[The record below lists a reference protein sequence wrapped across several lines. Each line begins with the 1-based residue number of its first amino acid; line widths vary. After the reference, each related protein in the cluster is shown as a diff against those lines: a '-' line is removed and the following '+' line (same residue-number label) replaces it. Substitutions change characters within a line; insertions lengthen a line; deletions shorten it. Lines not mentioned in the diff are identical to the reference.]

1 MKRLWVC
8 VLLLL
13 CAVSVCVCARVGLR
27 SVTDG
32 ETALLERAGQAVA
45 AGDKKDI
52 DSALQACESY
62 WKEKSLPFYLF
73 IDHNFFNLFEYSLF
87 HLRDYAERDAGL
99 ALERIGYCTAVLEDL
114 ADSQRPVLE
123 NIF

>member
-8 VLLLL
+8 LALLL

-27 SVTDG
+27 RVTVG

-45 AGDKKDI
+45 VGETDEI
-52 DSALQACESY
+52 DAALQACENY
-62 WKEKSLPFYLF
+62 WKEESLPFYLF
-73 IDHNFFNLFEYSLF
+73 IDHNFFNQFEYTLF
-87 HLRDYAERDAGL
+87 HLRDYANRDAGL